1 MADET
6 LIVLQKLKVDCLYTK
21 GNHFNAAR
29 RLKHWSTFFRWFLVA
44 GTIFASFSA
53 IMNVGVWDKIPGDNT
68 IIQVVVNVLGA
79 LGGFIILYATT
90 FSDHYQKMELAMKH
104 ENVGVELNFIF
115 KQIRNTEAYFK
126 DQLLTDEQLKDK
138 LEELTKLYIS
148 KTETAPITNDEDYQT
163 TKNNFEKGALAE
175 YTEKELNA

>member
-1 MADET
+1 MTNET
-6 LIVLQKLKVDCLYTK
+6 LIALQKLKVDCLYTK

-29 RLKHWSTFFRWFLVA
+29 RLKRWSTFFRRFLVA
-44 GTIFASFSA
+44 GTVFASFSA

-104 ENVGVELNFIF
+104 ENAGVELNLIF

-126 DQLLTDEQLKDK
+126 DKLLTDEQLRDK

-148 KTETAPITNDEDYQT
+148 KTQSAPITNDEDYQT
-163 TKNNFEKGALAE
+163 TKSNFEKGATAE